1 MSALKNQYISVLYES
16 GSSFGGSQR
25 LSGNNNLCHCG
36 CGVIAAVDLL
46 LYICKFHA
54 HSKAKELLE
63 YSNSDIITK
72 AKYNELILKMS
83 RRYFPLIPRLGMN
96 GFGLMAGMQLFFK
109 RNALPFT
116 CHWCLSDRN
125 LWTKVEE
132 MLSEDIPVI
141 MSVGPNFP
149 MVWKNGRV
157 SLYTKA
163 EDGEYKIASSVKAH
177 FISVTGI
184 DEQWLEISSWGK
196 RYYLNRRMY
205 EEYVSKYSAAFVS
218 NILYVRRK

>member
-1 MSALKNQYISVLYES
+1 MTALKNQYISVLYES

-25 LSGNNNLCHCG
+25 LSGNNNLSHCG

-46 LYICKFHA
+46 LYICKYHVAFDVREIPDL
-54 HSKAKELLE
+54 AKLELLP
-63 YSNSDIITK
+63 K
-72 AKYNELILKMS
+72 AGYNELILKMS

-96 GFGLMAGMQLFFK
+96 GFGLMAGMELFFK

-116 CHWCLSDRN
+116 CHWCLSDKD
-125 LWTKVEE
+125 LWAKVEK

-157 SLYTKA
+157 ALHTKTD
-163 EDGEYKIASSVKAH
+163 DGEYKAVSSVKAH
-177 FISVTGI
+177 FITVTGI

-218 NILYVRRK
+218 NILYVKRK